1 MPELVTVA
9 SDASKPSY
17 VSVYM
22 LFILAGLLVGGAWS
36 AYQAE
41 NRKATYGLAILAA
54 IILGGALIV
63 LLGEMT

>member
-9 SDASKPSY
+9 SDASKPSC